1 MISIIRAGGALAS
14 VGEQI
19 CSGSGVLLLLHS
31 VDVELKVAGVLAD
44 AELKQF
50 VDDRKQ
56 VIQRAN
62 GLEENGAGMAE
73 DTTRSG
79 QDQCVFDGRGRHATV
94 IESSCEETIVA
105 TDM

>member
-1 MISIIRAGGALAS
+1 MGD
-14 VGEQI
+14 QI

-31 VDVELKVAGVLAD
+31 VDVELKVAEVVLAD

-56 VIQRAN
+56 VMQRAN

-105 TDM
+105 TDKERRTWRPSQLT